1 MTARF
6 ASAQLLLSAS
16 LLAGL
21 FAALPGVARADD
33 PLTSHTIPAAQTAD
47 VSMADYRAHLTG
59 LVSVVQACSK
69 ARDLVH
75 CDSKLVGPDDRV
87 PVMEQGHDTRRLVRF
102 AWLRILLSNAL
113 VTDTPKSADKPDQAS
128 AGQANSG
135 QKEPGSAQDSA
146 DTPPTPGELLE
157 DAIDRLNA
165 DLVQA
170 GGSPVPV
177 PAHASAHTAMKQVLA
192 EPEFSHLNRRSI
204 RDSLLEQLNKWLNQ
218 IIARLAGSRSHSPLI
233 GRLIFFGFILLVC
246 LGLAWGL
253 LQLERRWRIRLVPES
268 LTPAQGAAS
277 ARDWQL
283 WLADARKAAADGHW
297 REAIHFLYWAA
308 ISRLESRRLW
318 PADRARTPREYLA
331 LVSADDPR
339 KPRLSALTRSFERTW
354 YGGRLADETEYRAA
368 EELADSLIAATTK
381 GGAA

>member
-1 MTARF
+1 MTARSP
-6 ASAQLLLSAS
+6 SAQLLLAAC
-16 LLAGL
+16 LLVGL
-21 FAALPGVARADD
+21 FAALPRVAYADD
-33 PLTSHTIPAAQTAD
+33 PLTSHPIPAAQTAD

-59 LVSVVQACSK
+59 LIAVVQACAK
-69 ARDLVH
+69 NRDLLH

-87 PVMEQGHDTRRLVRF
+87 PVTERGKETRRIIRY
-102 AWLRILLSNAL
+102 AWLRILLSGAL
-113 VTDTPKSADKPDQAS
+113 VTDTPKPGSKPDQS
-128 AGQANSG
+128 NAGKNNTGKAKPDSS
-135 QKEPGSAQDSA
+135 KDSA
-146 DTPPTPGELLE
+146 DAPPSPGEQLE
-157 DAIDRLNA
+157 DAINRLNA

-170 GGSPVPV
+170 GGTAVPV
-177 PAHASAHTAMKQVLA
+177 AAHGSAHNVMKQVLA
-192 EPEFSHLNRRSI
+192 GPEFGHLNRRSI
-204 RDSLLEQLNKWLNQ
+204 RDSILEQLNKWLNQ
-218 IIARLAGSRSHSPLI
+218 LIAHLAGSRSNSPWI
-233 GRLIFFGFILLVC
+233 GRLIFWGFMLLVC

-268 LTPAQGAAS
+268 LAPAPGAAS

-283 WLADARKAAADGHW
+283 WLADARKAAADGQW

-339 KPRLSALTRSFERTW
+339 RPGLSALTRSFERTW
-354 YGGRLADETEYRAA
+354 YGGRAADETEFRSA
-368 EELADSLIAATTK
+368 EELANALIGAGSK